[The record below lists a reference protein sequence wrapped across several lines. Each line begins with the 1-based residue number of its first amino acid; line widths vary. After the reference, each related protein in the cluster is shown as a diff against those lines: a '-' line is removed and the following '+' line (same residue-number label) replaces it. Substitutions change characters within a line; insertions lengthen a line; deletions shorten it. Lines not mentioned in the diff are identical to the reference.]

1 MARLM
6 PRVRLPHPFKNE
18 EIAAVMMKLVQSVRR
33 ILPLAPLSA
42 AVLLLL
48 SACASAPSYRGET
61 HELRSYPYATARQRP
76 ELWVTYYP
84 AFLSQPT
91 PEESEPAGE
100 RGRAKPRLLSE
111 TRALRDHNG
120 SWTDDAMRHDLDA
133 MQSAGFV
140 GAFLTVRPQDLTDA
154 ARLERIRHFMRLAA
168 GCRPV
173 FRVGLCLYA
182 DAPLEM
188 GSGNIAQFLLQNG
201 LARPAPSPRLAVIF
215 DAASITLNRQDFHE
229 ERLLDILVLQ
239 PDGSFL
245 PPRPIAFIRAGD
257 SGAIHGIDWRS
268 QAKWR
273 IPRGDGSFLAD
284 KLRQAFISRRPTVI
298 LHSWN
303 RFADGSFLVPNT
315 FDGTLLL
322 DTLAAEL
329 DRLEVLRLKAT
340 PLAK

>member
-1 MARLM
+1 M
-6 PRVRLPHPFKNE
+6 PRIRLPHPFKNE
-18 EIAAVMMKLVQSVRR
+18 EIAAVMMKLLQSVRR
-33 ILPLAPLSA
+33 ILPLALLSA
-42 AVLLLL
+42 VMLSLL
-48 SACASAPSYRGET
+48 SACASAPSYRGEP

-91 PEESEPAGE
+91 AMSEPTGE

-111 TRALRDHNG
+111 VRALRDHNG

-140 GAFLTVRPQDLTDA
+140 GAFLTVRPQDLTDD

-188 GSGNIAQFLLQNG
+188 GSGNIAQFLQQNG
-201 LARPAPSPRLAVIF
+201 LAKPAPSPRLAVIF
-215 DAASITLNRQDFHE
+215 DGASITLNRQDFRE
-229 ERLLDILVLQ
+229 ERLFDILVLQ
-239 PDGSFL
+239 PDGAFR
-245 PPRPIAFIRAGD
+245 PQRPIAFIRVGD
-257 SGAIHGIDWRS
+257 SGAVPGIDWRS
-268 QAKWR
+268 QAKWP

-284 KLRQAFISRRPTVI
+284 RLRQSFLSRRPTII

-303 RFADGSFLVPNT
+303 RLADGSFLVPNT
-315 FDGTLLL
+315 FDGTRLL
-322 DTLAAEL
+322 DTLAAEM
-329 DRLEVLRLKAT
+329 DRLETLRLKAT